1 MPKHT
6 DRLVPVSPAAALPP
20 LLERR
25 VRTDVPLSGAC
36 RTLPRYRGAW

>member
-20 LLERR
+20 LLERLR
-25 VRTDVPLSGAC
+25 RSLV
-36 RTLPRYRGAW
+36 

>member
-25 VRTDVPLSGAC
+25 VRTKAERLRRSMV
-36 RTLPRYRGAW
+36 